1 MLMNLLERIVYYN
14 SVRKRFLTKKGRYVI
29 VNKRIVLIGT
39 GSVGSSYAFSIV
51 NQNICDELVLIDVNK
66 DKVMA
71 DVSDIQDGLPNFF
84 TNVDVWSGTYKDCC
98 EADIVCICAGVPQK
112 VGQTRLDL
120 INTNIDIARKIT
132 EEVIDSGFNGIFLI
146 ASNPVDIISYAV
158 WKYSGFSKEKV
169 IGSGTTLDTA
179 RLRYQLSRRLDLA
192 PQDVTA
198 NVFGEHGD
206 SEFVPWST
214 VKIAGMNLNDVKE
227 RLKVTDY
234 ELEQIYEH
242 TRDAAYKI
250 IQAKGAT
257 YYGIAMALTRISK
270 AILKDEHIVLTTSTL
285 LEGEYGQKDVF
296 AGIPC
301 VIGREGILE
310 TVTPTL
316 SASELRKFTKSIQ
329 ILRKCNP
336 LCEMIKIG

>member
-1 MLMNLLERIVYYN
+1 MSR
-14 SVRKRFLTKKGRYVI
+14 
-29 VNKRIVLIGT
+29 RIVLIGT
-39 GSVGSSYAFSIV
+39 GSVGSSYAFSVV
-51 NQNICDELVLIDVNK
+51 NQNICDELVLIDLNK
-66 DKVMA
+66 EKVMA

-84 TNVDVWSGTYKDCC
+84 TNVDIWQGDYKDCC

-120 INTNIDIARKIT
+120 ISTNIEIARKIT
-132 EEVIDSGFNGIFLI
+132 EEVIESGFKGIFLI

-158 WKYSGFSKEKV
+158 WKYSGFPKEKV

-179 RLRYQLSRRLDLA
+179 RLRYQLSRRLDLS
-192 PQDVTA
+192 PQDIVA

-214 VKIAGMNLNDVKE
+214 IKIAGMNLNEIKD
-227 RLKVTDY
+227 RLKITDY
-234 ELEQIYEH
+234 ELEQIYKH

-257 YYGIAMALTRISK
+257 YYGIAMALSRISK
-270 AILKDEHIVLTTSTL
+270 AILNDEHAVLTTSTL
-285 LEGEYGQKDVF
+285 LEGEYGQVDAF

-310 TVTPTL
+310 TVTPSL
-316 SASELRKFTKSIQ
+316 SPSELRKFTKSIQ
-329 ILRKCNP
+329 VLRKSNP